1 MTTAIRP
8 SPVPT
13 PPTSSPPTPPTNYP
27 TFPRLS
33 SPSINR
39 NASTSSSRSTATTS
53 STSSLQAAPMRPP
66 PIETSTA
73 TTSRSQLPSRAE
85 SGTES
90 DVGHTPAGARRYGG
104 PELGSVG
111 GRGWGRNGPRSGRA
125 TPQHII
131 TSPSHSPPSVRDTPL
146 APSGLSPT
154 TPRAP
159 RYPTQQDPTSPGPL
173 RVTISLD
180 PMDTLN
186 QETRS
191 NTPPSHASSP
201 VRGREGHLTAPSSPA
216 DPPRAPGLVG
226 GKQRTLSV
234 DAGPNWPHMRRS
246 GSAERDRER
255 RQSQV
260 STHSHTSS
268 GQLKKPSI
276 RDFVLGEELGQGSY
290 STVFAATAAS
300 SSSSNHSPSSAKL
313 PRKYAIKIINQHHL
327 VQEKKVKYAMI
338 ERDALVRL
346 STPRA
351 TTSPTAARGHRRGL
365 SSSSSGGTPSTAS
378 RRKSAASIGSAAGT
392 ARKDSS
398 ATVIAGHNKD
408 RLSIVTT
415 DSTLSSSPL
424 SNAPLSPVMK
434 GFHGR
439 RPSRTLEQ
447 HPDMVPEQTE
457 VLYSEDGRS
466 RPPSPV
472 KEEPTSMS
480 ESDARTPPQCNSS
493 KVDDT
498 PQPPNTGYS
507 TPDIQGSPVIGYDQP
522 RLSKE
527 AKGQTP
533 RKRRQSQAPSERSV
547 KSSGGKMGQAHP
559 GVIRL
564 HSTFNDSTSLYF
576 VLDMAS
582 NGELAT
588 FIRKFGSLDLASAKY
603 YSAQLIDTIEF
614 MHEKGVV
621 HRDLKPENIL
631 LDDDMRIKVTDFG
644 SAKLLNKE
652 EEVIDDGKKRS
663 FVGSADF
670 VSPEVLRNEPAS
682 AASDIWAFGCILYQF
697 LVGKPPFR
705 GATDYLIFQKI
716 LKREMDFPEGFD
728 EDAKALVEMVLN
740 LDPLQRP
747 SVHDIKSHPFFAL
760 TDFTS
765 IWTVPAPPISTGL
778 TQPVTT
784 LANVA
789 PDSDLWAVFDD
800 ADEVSD
806 GGFEYDQDD
815 EDEEQDH
822 PPIGAG
828 DEEGE
833 GRGEANSIDH
843 SKEPRFDRH
852 AAAHAVQN
860 VDYPDRSVVYSPV
873 DGPHIDIAEQLD
885 PPKPSYFHHSG
896 KDERKSRGWSHGSS
910 SSGGNRSALTGWLES
925 MRIGN
930 HGHGHS
936 PVPPGIR
943 SNRTSRTSV
952 RSEEMRIMMGSQA
965 SSASGT
971 PVSVSGSPAPIVP
984 SRLANGESKRL
995 NLGQFAD
1002 DSRWSSLLLSNE
1014 RIVFSSSISART
1026 SSPSLHLPA
1035 FLMPAFKRR
1044 YLILTDF
1051 PRLITVKDDTA
1062 IPTHTPSTASA
1073 GAADDQSNGSSSLRV
1088 KGECVFVVR
1097 PSNATHHSTLSNGS
1111 TINQYQH
1118 AQQGSGSG
1126 SGSGTSGISNK
1137 VIDVQDKG
1145 SKAFVVQTAGT
1156 TYMYT
1161 ADSSELKDQ
1170 WLSTIKRVT
1179 GI

>member
-1 MTTAIRP
+1 MTTALRP

-73 TTSRSQLPSRAE
+73 ATSRSQLPSRAE
-85 SGTES
+85 SGSEC
-90 DVGHTPAGARRYGG
+90 DAGTSSSRTYGG

-131 TSPSHSPPSVRDTPL
+131 TSPSHSPPSARDSTPG
-146 APSGLSPT
+146 PSGLSPT

-159 RYPTQQDPTSPGPL
+159 RYTTQQDPHSPGPL

-180 PMDTLN
+180 PMDTLDHDH
-186 QETRS
+186 RS
-191 NTPPSHASSP
+191 NTPPSHPTSP
-201 VRGREGHLTAPSSPA
+201 VRGRGGHLTAPSSPT
-216 DPPRAPGLVG
+216 DPPRAPALVG
-226 GKQRTLSV
+226 GKPRTLSV
-234 DAGPNWPHMRRS
+234 DAGPNWPHARRS

-255 RQSQV
+255 RQSQI
-260 STHSHTSS
+260 STHSHSGS

-290 STVFAATAAS
+290 STVFAATAASSS

-351 TTSPTAARGHRRGL
+351 STSPTTARGHRRGL
-365 SSSSSGGTPSTAS
+365 SSSSSGGTPQTAS
-378 RRKSAASIGSAAGT
+378 RRKSAASISSSAST

-398 ATVIAGHNKD
+398 ATVIASHNKD

-424 SNAPLSPVMK
+424 SNAPLSPAMK
-434 GFHGR
+434 GIHGR

-457 VLYSEDGRS
+457 VLVFEDARS

-472 KEEPTSMS
+472 KEEPTSI
-480 ESDARTPPQCNSS
+480 SDTNRQATPPQATSS

-498 PQPPNTGYS
+498 HQPPNTGYS
-507 TPDIQGSPVIGYDQP
+507 TPDIQSSPIIGYDHP
-522 RLSKE
+522 RSSRE
-527 AKGQTP
+527 HKGQTP
-533 RKRRQSQAPSERSV
+533 KKRRQSLAPSERSV
-547 KSSGGKMGQAHP
+547 KPGGGKMGQAHP

-576 VLDMAS
+576 VLDLAS
-582 NGELAT
+582 NGEMT
-588 FIRKFGSLDLASAKY
+588 TYIRKYGSLDLASAKY

-644 SAKLLNKE
+644 SAKLLNKD
-652 EEVIDDGKKRS
+652 EEVIEEGKKRS

-682 AASDIWAFGCILYQF
+682 VASDIWAFGCILYQF

-716 LKREMDFPEGFD
+716 LKREMEFPQGFD
-728 EDAKALVEMVLN
+728 EDAQALVGLVLN
-740 LDPLQRP
+740 LDPALRP
-747 SVHDIKSHPFFAL
+747 SVQDIKSHPFFAL
-760 TDFTS
+760 TDFTT
-765 IWTVPAPPISTGL
+765 IWTIPAPPISTGL
-778 TQPVTT
+778 TPPVTT

-800 ADEVSD
+800 ADEMSD

-815 EDEEQDH
+815 EEVEQDH
-822 PPIGAG
+822 EHIGEE
-828 DEEGE
+828 DEQES
-833 GRGEANSIDH
+833 NDY

-852 AAAHAVQN
+852 AAAHAVRN
-860 VDYPDRSVVYSPV
+860 VDYPDKSVVYSPV
-873 DGPHIDIAEQLD
+873 DGPHIEIAEQLD
-885 PPKPSYFHHSG
+885 PPKPSYLQHSG
-896 KDERKSRGWSHGSS
+896 KDEKKSRGWSHGSS

-925 MRIGN
+925 MRLGN
-930 HGHGHS
+930 HGHS

-965 SSASGT
+965 SSSASGT
-971 PVSVSGSPAPIVP
+971 PVSISGTQPPYP
-984 SRLANGESKRL
+984 SRLANGDSRRL
-995 NLGQFAD
+995 NLGNPVD
-1002 DSRWSSLLLSNE
+1002 DSKWSSLLLSNE
-1014 RIVFSSSISART
+1014 RIVFSSPIYART

-1035 FLMPAFKRR
+1035 FLMPAAKKRH
-1044 YLILTDF
+1044 LILTDF
-1051 PRLITVKDDTA
+1051 PRLITVKDDSVTSSNSHSHS
-1062 IPTHTPSTASA
+1062 HTPST
-1073 GAADDQSNGSSSLRV
+1073 SSTGEESGIGNLKV
-1088 KGECVFVVR
+1088 KGECIFVVR
-1097 PSNATHHSTLSNGS
+1097 PSNATHHSTISNGS
-1111 TINQYQH
+1111 TINQNHPQ
-1118 AQQGSGSG
+1118 
-1126 SGSGTSGISNK
+1126 GTSGISNK

-1145 SKAFVVQTAGT
+1145 SKVFIVQTAGT

-1161 ADSSELKDQ
+1161 ADSIELKEQ
-1170 WLSTIKRVT
+1170 WLKTIKRVT